1 MFAMLAG
8 PLPPPPDGPDAAA
21 ALDAV
26 LEVQARAGLE
36 PVHDAGILAG
46 RTPAERWRRTAAAT
60 DRVVLGV
67 VDGPF
72 SGPGF
77 DPSDAGSVGLALDRA
92 VTELGELARAGCP
105 MIRVD
110 DPGAAAVAVDGP
122 GRTRVLEAH
131 RRLAAAIAA
140 ATERPHLMLAL
151 PGVDAAPIGVD
162 AFAALPYAS
171 LLVDLVAGP
180 DAWRLVAALPRERGV
195 VCGVVPPAPS
205 AAVTK
210 EVVVWAAHYAAS
222 TAGRGLERVGLAT
235 TGSLAG
241 LDWPAA
247 VARVELL
254 GTAAAIAADDSPAHL
269 AATLDPRAVGMK
281 SAAFGRNLPVPG
293 RGDRQARRRQ
303 P

>member
-8 PLPPPPDGPDAAA
+8 PLPPPPD
-21 ALDAV
+21 ALDADAALAAV
-26 LEVQARAGLE
+26 LELQARAGLE
-36 PVHDAGILAG
+36 PVHDAGILAA
-46 RTPAERWRRTAAAT
+46 RSPMERWRRTTVAT
-60 DRVVLGV
+60 DRLVFGV

-72 SGPGF
+72 SGPGV
-77 DPSDAGSVGLALDRA
+77 DPSDAASVGLAVDRA
-92 VTELGELARAGCP
+92 VAELGELARAGCQ

-110 DPGAAAVAVDGP
+110 DPEAAAVAVDDP
-122 GRTRVLEAH
+122 GRARVLEAH
-131 RRLAAAIAA
+131 RRLDAAIAA
-140 ATERPHLMLAL
+140 AAERPHLMLAL
-151 PGVDAAPIGVD
+151 PGVDAAPIGVE
-162 AFAALPYAS
+162 AFVALPYAS

-195 VCGVVPPAPS
+195 VCGVVPPVAS
-205 AAVTK
+205 GAVTK

-222 TAGRGLERVGLAT
+222 TAGRGLDRVGLAT
-235 TGSLAG
+235 SGDLSG
-241 LDWPAA
+241 LSWAAA

-281 SAAFGRNLPVPG
+281 SAAAGRNLPVP
-293 RGDRQARRRQ
+293 DRAARRPRRA